1 MVNIILSYPEED
13 AAIQIEH
20 YNNIHG
26 LATELHKTT
35 NMSTKIMREVFKVR
49 DTPFYNL
56 WHTSQFYTDPIDS
69 VYTRTESQ
77 TYLVQKI
84 WEQIPA
90 EIKNKDL
97 LMGLKEKSKNE
108 NPFTVHVEFGGHFY
122 LI

>member
-90 EIKNKDL
+90 EIKNKESLD
-97 LMGLKEKSKNE
+97 GFKREIQK
-108 NPFTVHVEFGGHFY
+108 
-122 LI
+122 